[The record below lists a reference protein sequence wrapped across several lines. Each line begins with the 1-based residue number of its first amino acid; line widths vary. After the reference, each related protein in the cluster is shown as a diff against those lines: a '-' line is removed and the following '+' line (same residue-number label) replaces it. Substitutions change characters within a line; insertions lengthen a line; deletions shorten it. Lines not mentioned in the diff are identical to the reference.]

1 MVKFFNKNKVT
12 KLKEKVGIRCL
23 NLFKFMT
30 SNGYTEAES
39 QIYDLKEMLAYNS
52 IDIDKEKNY
61 SVYKFY
67 EEIQESFAKN
77 KPSIN

>member
-30 SNGYTEAES
+30 SN
-39 QIYDLKEMLAYNS
+39 
-52 IDIDKEKNY
+52 
-61 SVYKFY
+61 
-67 EEIQESFAKN
+67 
-77 KPSIN
+77 